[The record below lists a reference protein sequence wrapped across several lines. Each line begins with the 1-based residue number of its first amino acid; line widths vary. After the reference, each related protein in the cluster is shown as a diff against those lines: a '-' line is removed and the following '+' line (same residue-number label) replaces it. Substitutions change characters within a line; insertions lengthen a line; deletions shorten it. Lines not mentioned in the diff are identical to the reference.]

1 MRDRD
6 HRPPP
11 IEEPALRHRRKH
23 GKKTLAI
30 EACYTGK
37 VYFGFQNNGWRVW
50 ARYETERDR
59 ANALDQLRK
68 KITSWEFR
76 IPDEPLG

>member
-1 MRDRD
+1 
-6 HRPPP
+6 
-11 IEEPALRHRRKH
+11 
-23 GKKTLAI
+23 LAI